1 MARARALVLCLLALP
16 VGLLSAPTGI
26 PASRMPRVSWSTRP
40 GSVATRRAPDA
51 SPSALHEWEREHVRR
66 KGVTSKFQLMQNM
79 VQSTWAFVLCALPL
93 AIQHPSLRYQFMGV
107 ACRMFAGATA
117 GVVVLGSGQLALQ
130 GAVTAVLG
138 LPECWQAASQPIAE
152 TVACLST
159 GWFARALFHGP
170 FSLAA
175 PAAGA
180 SIGPGGMLLNLV
192 LLEGFRQQALPV
204 QNRVVERHVTAAMEP
219 RLGEAATAAQCPDYV
234 AGAAGGEGADA
245 VRAAAAPPTELELG
259 GREAAELA
267 ADTETRGHLPLCSLR
282 ASFGDVRAAPVLAQ
296 RPVIAQIRRRGP
308 VLGTLIDAPRSMD
321 ALVL

>member
-16 VGLLSAPTGI
+16 VGMLAAPTGM
-26 PASRMPRVSWSTRP
+26 PAPRLPRVSWSTRP
-40 GSVATRRAPDA
+40 GAAMRRAPDA
-51 SPSALHEWEREHVRR
+51 SPPGLHEWEREHVRR

-79 VQSTWAFVLCALPL
+79 VQSTLAFVLCAMPL
-93 AIQHPSLRYQFMGV
+93 AIQHPSLRYQFMGM

-117 GVVVLGSGQLALQ
+117 GVAVLGSGQLALQ

-175 PAAGA
+175 PAGA
-180 SIGPGGMLLNLV
+180 SMGPGGVLLNLL

-204 QNRVVERHVTAAMEP
+204 QNRVVERHVQAAMDMEP
-219 RLGEAATAAQCPDYV
+219 RLGEAETAVPWPDYV
-234 AGAAGGEGADA
+234 AGAAGSEEADA
-245 VRAAAAPPTELELG
+245 VRAAAAPPMH
-259 GREAAELA
+259 AELA
-267 ADTETRGHLPLCSLR
+267 GEHAVDTTTRAHLSLCSLR
-282 ASFGDVRAAPVLAQ
+282 APTDGVPAAPVLAQ
-296 RPVIAQIRRRGP
+296 IRRCGP
-308 VLGTLIDAPRSMD
+308 VRGTLTDALRSMD
-321 ALVL
+321 VLCY